1 MSGSFD
7 AVIANQPVVIDNGSG
22 VVKAGFAGEQ
32 APKCVFGN
40 FVGRPKHVRV
50 MAGALEGDVFIEYRG
65 LLSLKYPMEHGI
77 VTDWNDMEKAEPSEH
92 PVLLTEAPLNPQGNR
107 EKAAEIFFETFNVP
121 ALFVQIQAVLSL
133 YSSGRTT
140 GVVLDSGDGVTHV
153 VPIFEG
159 FAIEHGIQRI
169 DIAGRDV
176 TRHLKLLLRKEGHL
190 FTKSSEFE
198 IVREIKEQRCRL
210 QTTPLKEEP
219 TAGDPGKKLLVGAV
233 ALYLQQLGNDPLNK
247 SILHTLPDGSKIEI
261 GPSHYRAPELL
272 FRPELIGE
280 ECEGIAHCVANAI
293 FKCDVDLRKTL
304 YQNIVLSG
312 VIQFLIVPALFDFF
326 RLSDEQIPPQG
337 NNLESER
344 ELREVLA
351 HSLVNIAEIA
361 GTSFT
366 DRELFPIFQRY
377 MRDTPE
383 VQYALLQHLSGF
395 CKILSAEYRE
405 NMIRELSHQVTI
417 DPGDSRTW
425 RQRVQF
431 AGFELTRLVQF
442 FPITHINRH
451 LSGFALSFSAD
462 RISEVRICGVDML
475 AVVLAA
481 FIRNEW
487 DDAADVEPP
496 KLVDTSTNNSM
507 DTFCGEDGEKTPPN
521 TLTNSESAVSNEP
534 LELPLTDRLL
544 ADIRFGFWRT
554 RHFGRL
560 LYSLAQNKLIADE
573 QFHYLFHNDLMKI
586 SEDDVANV
594 RQYFCLLARHKHFDQ
609 FNGQSI
615 RKRLERMATDDVDLE
630 NRNLAKIYAGQL
642 AILPKN
648 HRLVPVVE
656 EMRREEKRHL
666 DEMERLVGKYG
677 VRPTALAPIC
687 SVAGFLLGAGTAL
700 MGEKAAMAC
709 EAPFYGALKTVIQTG
724 CKTAIW
730 ITQRI

>member
-1 MSGSFD
+1 MVRYDDETCNILYNTFQFLVQSDSIECKKSAAMHIIDTVVTLDVENESQVNGFFD
-7 AVIANQPVVIDNGSG
+7 HLEQLLVDDPSVDAADPCSAVKQTLPKPLSRNTLPTL
-22 VVKAGFAGEQ
+22 FEQ
-32 APKCVFGN
+32 ANLRLPV
-40 FVGRPKHVRV
+40 HIVRCLSDASLNRV
-50 MAGALEGDVFIEYRG
+50 SLFSWQQFAVQTLWELVDEPD
-65 LLSLKYPMEHGI
+65 LLSHE
-77 VTDWNDMEKAEPSEH
+77 
-92 PVLLTEAPLNPQGNR
+92 
-107 EKAAEIFFETFNVP
+107 
-121 ALFVQIQAVLSL
+121 
-133 YSSGRTT
+133 
-140 GVVLDSGDGVTHV
+140 
-153 VPIFEG
+153 
-159 FAIEHGIQRI
+159 
-169 DIAGRDV
+169 
-176 TRHLKLLLRKEGHL
+176 
-190 FTKSSEFE
+190 
-198 IVREIKEQRCRL
+198 
-210 QTTPLKEEP
+210 
-219 TAGDPGKKLLVGAV
+219 
-233 ALYLQQLGNDPLNK
+233 
-247 SILHTLPDGSKIEI
+247 
-261 GPSHYRAPELL
+261 
-272 FRPELIGE
+272 
-280 ECEGIAHCVANAI
+280 
-293 FKCDVDLRKTL
+293 
-304 YQNIVLSG
+304 

-337 NNLESER
+337 NNLESERWFHLRVQVLSIITSLFCRSQRFSKDWLDRYLVPHYMAFHTTTSQMFQKNR

-383 VQYALLQHLSGF
+383 VQYALLQHLSWLLQG
-395 CKILSAEYRE
+395 ILSAEYRE

-431 AGFELTRLVQF
+431 AGQLTRLVQF

-496 KLVDTSTNNSM
+496 KLVDTSTNNST

-534 LELPLTDRLL
+534 LQLPLTDRLL

-554 RHFGRL
+554 RQWRRRQSFGRL

-594 RQYFCLLARHKHFDQ
+594 RQYFCLLARHKQFDQ

-630 NRNLAKIYAGQL
+630 NRNLAKIALGKVD
-642 AILPKN
+642 P
-648 HRLVPVVE
+648 
-656 EMRREEKRHL
+656 
-666 DEMERLVGKYG
+666 DEDGIDLKDRSLRVGW
-677 VRPTALAPIC
+677 
-687 SVAGFLLGAGTAL
+687 
-700 MGEKAAMAC
+700 E
-709 EAPFYGALKTVIQTG
+709 
-724 CKTAIW
+724 
-730 ITQRI
+730 

>member
-1 MSGSFD
+1 MVRYDDETCNILYNTFQFLVQSDSIECKKSAAMHIIDTVVTLDVENESQVNGFFD
-7 AVIANQPVVIDNGSG
+7 HLEQLLVDDPSVDAADPCSAVKQTLLNRLPDLFRFLRRQHVLQSLSRNTLPTL
-22 VVKAGFAGEQ
+22 FEQ
-32 APKCVFGN
+32 ANLRLPV
-40 FVGRPKHVRV
+40 HIVRCLSDASLNRV
-50 MAGALEGDVFIEYRG
+50 SLFSWQQFAVQTLWELVDEPD
-65 LLSLKYPMEHGI
+65 LLSHE
-77 VTDWNDMEKAEPSEH
+77 
-92 PVLLTEAPLNPQGNR
+92 
-107 EKAAEIFFETFNVP
+107 
-121 ALFVQIQAVLSL
+121 
-133 YSSGRTT
+133 
-140 GVVLDSGDGVTHV
+140 
-153 VPIFEG
+153 
-159 FAIEHGIQRI
+159 
-169 DIAGRDV
+169 
-176 TRHLKLLLRKEGHL
+176 
-190 FTKSSEFE
+190 
-198 IVREIKEQRCRL
+198 
-210 QTTPLKEEP
+210 
-219 TAGDPGKKLLVGAV
+219 
-233 ALYLQQLGNDPLNK
+233 
-247 SILHTLPDGSKIEI
+247 
-261 GPSHYRAPELL
+261 
-272 FRPELIGE
+272 
-280 ECEGIAHCVANAI
+280 
-293 FKCDVDLRKTL
+293 
-304 YQNIVLSG
+304 

-337 NNLESER
+337 NNLESERWFHLRVQVLSIITSLFCRSQRFSKDWLDRYLVPHYMAFHTTTSQMFQKNR

-554 RHFGRL
+554 RQWRRRQSFGRL